1 MESRLVDYAHH
12 SGMLACPAKMVEQ
25 GRVERR

>member
-1 MESRLVDYAHH
+1 MEGRLVEYAHH
-12 SGMLACPAKMVEQ
+12 SGLLACPAKVVEQ